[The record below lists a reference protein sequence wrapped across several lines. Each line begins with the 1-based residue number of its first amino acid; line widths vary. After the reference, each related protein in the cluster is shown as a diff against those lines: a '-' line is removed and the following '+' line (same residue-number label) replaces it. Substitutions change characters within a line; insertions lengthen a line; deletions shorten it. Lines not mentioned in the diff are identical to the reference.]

1 MKINVNLQSLNNWGT
16 GICLFG
22 NKLVEQLNH
31 NANYELYGCFNF
43 VRDIK
48 PKDLSRFS
56 FPVKYS
62 KIPSKLV
69 YSKSIDN
76 PLPFYYNRMMGNK
89 AEINLF
95 FTYRIPRVKYKGIT
109 ISTIHDLIPLKV
121 PQENK
126 QIEIDYRNDIT
137 FAIRHSD
144 YLITVSEASKKD
156 IISEFN
162 YPENRITV
170 IPNGVD
176 FDFFN
181 KALSETE
188 LSIVRAKYKLPK
200 RFILYFGN
208 IRKHKNV
215 DSLIKAYSL
224 LSNEIRS
231 DVSLVITQGN
241 DELRQ
246 LVKELNLE
254 DNVCFTPFIDDAD
267 LPSIY
272 KLALVMAFISS
283 YEGFGL
289 PIIEAMAVGTPVI
302 TSNVSSMPEIAGDAA
317 ILVSPLQLE
326 EISEALEKVIQN
338 PEIRA
343 KMIALGYDNAKKYS
357 WKQSGEK
364 LASLCSKLLNQYL

>member
-22 NKLVEQLNH
+22 NKLIEQLNH
-31 NANYELYGCFNF
+31 NTNYELYGCFNF

-48 PKDLSRFS
+48 LKDLNRYS

-69 YSKSIDN
+69 YSRLINSS
-76 PLPFYYNRMMGNK
+76 LPFYYHRMMGNK

-137 FAIRHSD
+137 FAINHSD

-181 KALSETE
+181 KSPSKAE
-188 LSIVRAKYKLPK
+188 LEKARAKYKLPK
-200 RFILYFGN
+200 KFILYFGN

-224 LSNEIRS
+224 LSNEIRNE
-231 DVSLVITQGN
+231 VSLVITQGN

-246 LVKELNLE
+246 LVKELNLV
-254 DNVCFTPFIDDAD
+254 DQVHFTSFIDDID

-272 KLALVMAFISS
+272 KLALVMAFTSS

-289 PIIEAMAVGTPVI
+289 PIIEAMAAGTPVI

-357 WKQSGEK
+357 WKQSGDK
-364 LASLCSKLLNQYL
+364 LASLCYKLLNQYL

>member
-1 MKINVNLQSLNNWGT
+1 MKINLNLQSLNNWGT

-22 NKLVEQLNH
+22 NKLIEQLNH
-31 NANYELYGCFNF
+31 NTNYELYGCFNF

-48 PKDLSRFS
+48 QKDLSRFP

-62 KIPSKLV
+62 MIPSKLV
-69 YSKSIDN
+69 YSRSIN
-76 PLPFYYNRMMGNK
+76 SSLPFYYHRMMGNN

-109 ISTIHDLIPLKV
+109 VCTIHDLIPLKV
-121 PQENK
+121 PTESIK
-126 QIEIDYRNDIT
+126 VAIDYRNDISY
-137 FAIRHSD
+137 AIKHSD

-176 FDFFN
+176 FNSFN
-181 KALSETE
+181 NTIDEKE
-188 LSIVRAKYKLPK
+188 LLKVKNKYKLPNE
-200 RFILYFGN
+200 FIIYFGG

-224 LSNEIRS
+224 LSTEIKNK
-231 DVSLVITQGN
+231 VGLVITQGN
-241 DELRQ
+241 EELFQ

-254 DNVCFTPFIDDAD
+254 DQVCFTPYVDEVDK
-267 LPSIY
+267 PSIY

-289 PIIEAMAVGTPVI
+289 PIIEAMAAGTPVI

-317 ILVSPLQLE
+317 ILVNPLQLE

-343 KMIALGYDNAKKYS
+343 KMISLGYDNAKKYS
-357 WKQSGEK
+357 WNYSGKK
-364 LASLCSKLLNQYL
+364 LTELCSKL

>member
-22 NKLVEQLNH
+22 NKLIEQLHH
-31 NANYELYGCFNF
+31 NTNYELYGCFNF
-43 VRDIK
+43 VRGIK

-62 KIPSKLV
+62 KVPSKLV
-69 YSKSIDN
+69 YSRSINN
-76 PLPFYYNRMMGNK
+76 PLPFYYHRMMGNK
-89 AEINLF
+89 AGINLF

-109 ISTIHDLIPLKV
+109 ICTIHDLIPLKV

-144 YLITVSEASKKD
+144 CLITVSEASKKD
-156 IISEFN
+156 IISEFD
-162 YPENRITV
+162 YPENKITV

-181 KALSETE
+181 KTCNEVE
-188 LSIVRAKYKLPK
+188 LAIVRAKYKLPK
-200 RFILYFGN
+200 KFILYFGN

-254 DNVCFTPFIDDAD
+254 DNVCFTPFIDAID

-289 PIIEAMAVGTPVI
+289 PIIEAMAAGTPVI

-326 EISEALEKVIQN
+326 EISEALEIVIQN
-338 PEIRA
+338 PERRA

-357 WKQSGEK
+357 WKQSGDK

>member
-1 MKINVNLQSLNNWGT
+1 MKINLNLQSLNNWGT

-31 NANYELYGCFNF
+31 NTNYDLYGCFNF

-48 PKDLSRFS
+48 PKDLNRFN

-62 KIPSKLV
+62 TIPSKLV
-69 YSKSIDN
+69 YSRLINN
-76 PLPFYYNRMMGNK
+76 PLPFYYHRMMGNN
-89 AEINLF
+89 ADINLF

-121 PQENK
+121 SQENK
-126 QIEIDYRNDIT
+126 QIEINYRNDIA
-137 FAIRHSD
+137 FAITHSD

-162 YPENRITV
+162 YPEDRITV

-176 FDFFN
+176 FNFFN
-181 KALSETE
+181 KAPCQNE
-188 LSIVRAKYKLPK
+188 LAIVRAKYKLPK
-200 RFILYFGN
+200 KFILYFGN

-215 DSLIKAYSL
+215 NSLIEAYSL
-224 LSNEIRS
+224 LSYEIRNE
-231 DVSLVITQGN
+231 VSLVITQGN
-241 DELRQ
+241 DELRE
-246 LVKELNLE
+246 LVKELNLV
-254 DNVCFTPFIDDAD
+254 DQVCFTSFIEDVD
-267 LPSIY
+267 LPYIY

-289 PIIEAMAVGTPVI
+289 PIIEAMAAGTPVI
-302 TSNVSSMPEIAGDAA
+302 TSNVSSMPEIAGNAA
-317 ILVSPLQLE
+317 ILVNPLQLE
-326 EISEALEKVIQN
+326 EISKALEKVIQY
-338 PEIRA
+338 PEIRL

-357 WKQSGEK
+357 WKHSGEK
-364 LASLCSKLLNQYL
+364 LASLCYKVLNQYL

>member
-22 NKLVEQLNH
+22 NKLIEQLNH
-31 NANYELYGCFNF
+31 NTNYELYGCFNF

-48 PKDLSRFS
+48 LKDLNRYS

-69 YSKSIDN
+69 YSRLINSS
-76 PLPFYYNRMMGNK
+76 LPFYYHRMMGNK

-137 FAIRHSD
+137 FAINHSD

-181 KALSETE
+181 KSPSKAE
-188 LSIVRAKYKLPK
+188 LEKARAKYKLPK
-200 RFILYFGN
+200 KFILYFGN

-224 LSNEIRS
+224 LSNEIRNE
-231 DVSLVITQGN
+231 VSLVITQGN

-246 LVKELNLE
+246 LVKELNLV
-254 DNVCFTPFIDDAD
+254 DQVHFTSFIDDID

-289 PIIEAMAVGTPVI
+289 PIIEAMAAGTPVI
-302 TSNVSSMPEIAGDAA
+302 TSNVSSMPEIAGDSA

-357 WKQSGEK
+357 WKQSGDK
-364 LASLCSKLLNQYL
+364 LASLCYKLLNQYL